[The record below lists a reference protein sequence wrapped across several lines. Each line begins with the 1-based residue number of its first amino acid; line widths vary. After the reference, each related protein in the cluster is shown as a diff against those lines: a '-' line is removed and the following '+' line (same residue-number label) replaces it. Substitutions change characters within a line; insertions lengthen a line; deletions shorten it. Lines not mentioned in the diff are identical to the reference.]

1 MDLVLPL
8 PTVPET
14 RRLSNAV
21 LGTAIFIAAET
32 MFFAALISAHTIA
45 KATALGGVWPPPGQ
59 PRLPVERTAVNT
71 AALLLSGVLL
81 WTGNRLMP
89 RFSDTAKRC
98 ITWAIL
104 LGAAFVSLQGVEWVR
119 LLREG
124 LTMTSS
130 SHGGFFYLIIGAHA
144 LHVVAGLIVLTWAY
158 WGTLRR
164 TVTQEAFAATRFFWY
179 FVVLLWPVL
188 YWRVYL

>member
-8 PTVPET
+8 PTAPET
-14 RRLSNAV
+14 RRVSNAV
-21 LGTAIFIAAET
+21 LGVAIFIAAEA

-45 KATALGGVWPPPGQ
+45 KATAFGGVWPPPGQ
-59 PRLPVERTAVNT
+59 PRLPVARTAINT
-71 AALLLSGVLL
+71 AALLSSGVLL
-81 WTGNRLMP
+81 WTGNRWMP
-89 RFSDTAKRC
+89 RSSDAAKRC
-98 ITWAIL
+98 IMWAIL
-104 LGAAFVSLQGVEWVR
+104 LGAAFVSLQGVEWAR

-144 LHVVAGLIVLTWAY
+144 LHVVAGLVALTWAY